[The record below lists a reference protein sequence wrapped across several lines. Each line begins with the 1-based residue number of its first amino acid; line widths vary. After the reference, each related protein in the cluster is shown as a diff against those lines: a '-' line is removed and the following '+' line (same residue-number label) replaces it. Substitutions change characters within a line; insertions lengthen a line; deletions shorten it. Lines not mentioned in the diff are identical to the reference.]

1 MSTFKDIIDTLN
13 GIEGEVV
20 DHILTTNKHQS
31 VSKMAKEGIAYFP
44 TLISDTLSIEDGT
57 LVSKA
62 LERQYSS
69 FMLICMTMNPYLVT
83 NDGNTS
89 VSNYINRFHQN
100 IDVKATP
107 TDLLNAINT
116 FSTEA
121 LNKFDV
127 EYDSTTMES
136 FQSDLQAAVLYH
148 VYENTNYKNIN
159 KENMK
164 FGYTIDDVT
173 ESTILNDLS
182 NRRISGTSIPMPT
195 MEARGTGRRNNN
207 GSYYAS
213 GAIVGDNIERQHND
227 NSSNYFFQDSH
238 REDNSTRTNYDLSH
252 HEIHQ
257 ASQIDS
263 GAMGRG
269 IGRELARGQRV
280 IAGGDRRQLQHMM
293 DNDVKK
299 ANELVPTLLHM
310 RVYPVT
316 KEGDQ
321 LPPIDF
327 VLGIKATLHPIS
339 SSEMITNIC
348 RGIKN
353 ENTFFNF
360 VRWTTGE
367 IKFLKDFVLN
377 LNELKIDAIN
387 SSNRA
392 SKWWSML
399 KRRKAM
405 AKIKNIVLPNKMV
418 PNATI
423 VITQDEMETIKEVYG
438 YDLNNEMLVNKLMS
452 NYFLLGFVIVDPAL
466 QRVKFLFDG
475 STQYETLTYAS
486 LARESS
492 TNDKQFKE
500 MLNMLGRRM

>member
-89 VSNYINRFHQN
+89 VSNYINKFHQN
-100 IDVKATP
+100 IDVNATP

-127 EYDSTTMES
+127 EYDATTMES

-195 MEARGTGRRNNN
+195 MEKSFTYRDQYQS
-207 GSYYAS
+207 GSILGDRIDRVEHQENVEDKSTHTTLDLSYHETHQIDGVDS
-213 GAIVGDNIERQHND
+213 GAI
-227 NSSNYFFQDSH
+227 
-238 REDNSTRTNYDLSH
+238 
-252 HEIHQ
+252 
-257 ASQIDS
+257 
-263 GAMGRG
+263 GRG
-269 IGRELARGQRV
+269 IGRELARGQRA